1 MNTHTFRAMGSK
13 ILIAMDTDEKT
24 MEDAAFEAAGW
35 FEEWEQTFSRFRI
48 TSELSEVNQHA
59 GETIQVSS
67 NFWHVLELA
76 LALEKTTDGLVTPT
90 KLNALEEAGYA
101 VSFEDIAENIDIF
114 LGNTFVSADTL
125 ENLEMKATDN
135 TIRMPVG
142 MRLDLGGIVKGWAA
156 QQAMIRLREAGPVL
170 VDAGGDIAISG
181 PMRNGMPWA
190 VGVDDPFQAGQSL
203 ALMMLADCGIAT
215 SGKDYH
221 RWMKADRWQHH
232 IIDPRTDKPAETDVF
247 TATVIAR
254 DVMDAEAWAKT
265 ALILG
270 SQAGADKLNQVEGL
284 AYLLVLEGGSILE
297 NARFNQYRWNEKW
310 QTIQSSLLV

>member
-1 MNTHTFRAMGSK
+1 
-13 ILIAMDTDEKT
+13 
-24 MEDAAFEAAGW
+24 
-35 FEEWEQTFSRFRI
+35 
-48 TSELSEVNQHA
+48 
-59 GETIQVSS
+59 
-67 NFWHVLELA
+67 
-76 LALEKTTDGLVTPT
+76 
-90 KLNALEEAGYA
+90 
-101 VSFEDIAENIDIF
+101 
-114 LGNTFVSADTL
+114 
-125 ENLEMKATDN
+125 
-135 TIRMPVG
+135 
-142 MRLDLGGIVKGWAA
+142 
-156 QQAMIRLREAGPVL
+156 VL